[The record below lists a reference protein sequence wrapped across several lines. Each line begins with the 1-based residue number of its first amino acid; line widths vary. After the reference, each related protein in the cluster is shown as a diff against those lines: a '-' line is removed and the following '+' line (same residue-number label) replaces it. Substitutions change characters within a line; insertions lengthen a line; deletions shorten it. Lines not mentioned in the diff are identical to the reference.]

1 MTNQVWTN
9 GLFEANSW
17 AEFDGENKL
26 SGDVII
32 SLEDWQSGAWTDH
45 DGRLALSVAAS
56 DDIDVV
62 ANVLEYFDMVV
73 VNFSAFANGTA
84 FSIARLVRDKFGFKG
99 EIRARGAYIIDQMP
113 MLERCGVTSF
123 DVSSDAVK
131 AGLDRGLWPDMPRYY
146 QHALDAERIAH
157 VDTKR
162 PWLSLVKEQV
172 GSEQRSAA

>member
-17 AEFDGENKL
+17 AEFDGENKR

-73 VNFSAFANGTA
+73 VNFPAFANGTA
-84 FSIARLVRDKFGFKG
+84 FSIARLVREKFGFKR

-146 QHALDAERIAH
+146 QHALDADRIAH

-162 PWLSLVKEQV
+162 PWLSVVKTQARP
-172 GSEQRSAA
+172 EQRSAA

>member
-17 AEFDGENKL
+17 TEFDGENKL

-45 DGRLALSVAAS
+45 DGGLALSVAAS

-73 VNFSAFANGTA
+73 VNFPAFANGTA
-84 FSIARLVRDKFGFKG
+84 FSIARLIRDKFSFEG

-123 DVSSDAVK
+123 EVSSDAVK

-146 QHALDAERIAH
+146 QHAMDAGRITN
-157 VDTKR
+157 VDAKR
-162 PWLSLVKEQV
+162 PWLSVV
-172 GSEQRSAA
+172 SGDAGSEQRSAA

>member
-17 AEFDGENKL
+17 TEFDGEDKR

-32 SLEDWQSGAWTDH
+32 SVEDWQSGEWTDH
-45 DGRLALSVAAS
+45 EGRLALSVMAS

-62 ANVLEYFDMVV
+62 ASILEYFDMVV
-73 VNFSAFANGTA
+73 VNFPTFANGTA
-84 FSIARLVRDKFGFKG
+84 FSIARLVREKFGFER

-146 QHALDAERIAH
+146 QH
-157 VDTKR
+157 
-162 PWLSLVKEQV
+162 LSLIHI
-172 GSEQRSAA
+172 

>member
-1 MTNQVWTN
+1 MTNQIWTN
-9 GLFEANSW
+9 GLFETNSW
-17 AEFDGENKL
+17 AEFDGDNKL

-45 DGRLALSVAAS
+45 EGRLALSVVSS

-62 ANVLEYFDMVV
+62 ASVLEYFDMVV
-73 VNFSAFANGTA
+73 VNFASFANGTA
-84 FSIARLVRDKFGFKG
+84 FSIARLIRDKFGFKH

-123 DVSSDAVK
+123 EVSSDAVK

-146 QHALDAERIAH
+146 QHALDADRIKH

-162 PWLSLVKEQV
+162 PWLSVVKGDV
-172 GSEQRSAA
+172 AAEQRSAA

>member
-32 SLEDWQSGAWTDH
+32 SLEDWQSGAWADH
-45 DGRLALSVAAS
+45 EGRLALSVAAS

-62 ANVLEYFDMVV
+62 ASVLEFFDMVV
-73 VNFSAFANGTA
+73 VNFPAFANGTA
-84 FSIARLVRDKFGFKG
+84 FSIARLIRDKFGFER

-123 DVSSDAVK
+123 EVSSDAVK

-146 QHALDAERIAH
+146 QHALDAGRIAS
-157 VDTKR
+157 VDAKR
-162 PWLSLVKEQV
+162 PWLSVANAEASSQ
-172 GSEQRSAA
+172 QRSAA